1 MGATT
6 GGSVRGCDLKHGSI
20 FLARVVFAL
29 LFALVTWLTVT
40 PNPDDTEAGFK
51 VVRWIAS
58 VLFGDP
64 ERGDKVAHF
73 AAYGVL
79 GASAVFAKFSLFG
92 KRLWIPLGLAA
103 YGAMLEGVQGL
114 GGVRTPEAVDAIAN
128 ALGAVAG
135 FGLAYMVT
143 QLFYGKKA

>member
-1 MGATT
+1 MKQR
-6 GGSVRGCDLKHGSI
+6 SV
-20 FLARVVFAL
+20 FFARVVFAL
-29 LFALVTWLTVT
+29 LFAVVTWLTVT

-79 GASAVFAKFSLFG
+79 GVSAFFANFSVFG

-103 YGAMLEGVQGL
+103 YGAVLEGVQGL

-135 FGLAYMVT
+135 FGFAYMVIH
-143 QLFYGKKA
+143 LFHRKKV